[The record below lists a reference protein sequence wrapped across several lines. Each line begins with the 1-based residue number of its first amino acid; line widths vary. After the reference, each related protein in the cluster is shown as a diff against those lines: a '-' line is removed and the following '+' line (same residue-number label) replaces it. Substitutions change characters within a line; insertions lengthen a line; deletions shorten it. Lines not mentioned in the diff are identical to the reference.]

1 MWLVS
6 FLRNHFLEETI
17 RILRKLAYYLG
28 VIRLAVKA
36 PLGRNERRTAATNY
50 VQGCLCLANGSQSSQ

>member
-6 FLRNHFLEETI
+6 FLRNHILEETI
-17 RILRKLAYYLG
+17 RILRELTYCLV

-36 PLGRNERRTAATNY
+36 
-50 VQGCLCLANGSQSSQ
+50 

>member
-6 FLRNHFLEETI
+6 GLRNHILEETI
-17 RILRKLAYYLG
+17 RILGKLTYCLG

-36 PLGRNERRTAATNY
+36 
-50 VQGCLCLANGSQSSQ
+50 